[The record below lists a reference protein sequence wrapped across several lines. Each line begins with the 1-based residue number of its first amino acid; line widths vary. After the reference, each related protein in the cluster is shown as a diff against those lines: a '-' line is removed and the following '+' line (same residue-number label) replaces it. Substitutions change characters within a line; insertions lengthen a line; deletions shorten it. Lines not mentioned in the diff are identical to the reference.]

1 MTIDPGQAALYTGR
15 VTHRRFRPFV
25 HKLAYRV
32 FSVWL
37 DVDRIAD
44 TAKRSWLFSYNR
56 FGVASFHDKDHGD
69 RSGAPLRLWAERT
82 LSAAGLKPPGGAI
95 RVLTFPRILG
105 YVFNPISLFFCYD
118 PQNRL
123 RAMIYEVHN
132 TVGGAHAYVAPVPD
146 GHEAF
151 IRQGADK
158 VFYVSPFI
166 GMSAQYDFALRPPNE
181 TFSLTI
187 HETVPEGP
195 QLTATH
201 SGERRA
207 FSDAQLAWL
216 LIANPLMTLKVF
228 AGILWEALLIWRKG
242 GRYQSPVPTQGPP
255 VTRGWAVAEAQPP
268 RVAAAE

>member
-1 MTIDPGQAALYTGR
+1 MTLDPGQAALYTGR
-15 VTHRRFRPFV
+15 VTHTRLRPFV
-25 HKLAYRV
+25 HKLAYHV
-32 FSVWL
+32 FSMCL
-37 DVDRIAD
+37 DIDRIAD

-69 RSGAPLRLWAERT
+69 RSGAPLRGWAEST
-82 LSAAGLKPPGGAI
+82 LTFAGLTPPGGPI

-118 PQNRL
+118 SKNRL

-132 TVGGAHAYVAPVPD
+132 TVGGAHAYVAPVLE
-146 GHEAF
+146 GREALV
-151 IRQGADK
+151 RQGADK

-166 GMSAQYDFALRPPNE
+166 GMTARYDFALVPPGE
-181 TFSLTI
+181 KFALTI

-201 SGERRA
+201 AGERRA
-207 FSDAQLAWL
+207 FTDAQLAWL

-228 AGILWEALLIWRKG
+228 AGILWEALHIWRKG
-242 GRYQSPVPTQGPP
+242 GRYQSPVATQGPP
-255 VTRGWAVAEAQPP
+255 VSLGWAVLDPQANRA
-268 RVAAAE
+268 AAAE